1 MLCLIVSDPSD
12 QLFLASYRCCALVSK
27 TLGTSHLVESHHNLG
42 EMLASYVQLARVGV
56 VCTIASITVLQVL
69 TADRANN
76 IATFA
81 EGRAH
86 EAALVTMWGFIACC
100 TANLSLIWILGVNW

>member
-1 MLCLIVSDPSD
+1 MLRLI
-12 QLFLASYRCCALVSK
+12 ASYTADPRFLISYVCCAVLRK
-27 TLGTSHLVESHHNLG
+27 F
-42 EMLASYVQLARVGV
+42 SYVQLARVAV
-56 VCTIASITVLQVL
+56 VSTIASITVLQVL

-81 EGRAH
+81 VGRAH

-100 TANLSLIWILGVNW
+100 TANLSLIWILGANW